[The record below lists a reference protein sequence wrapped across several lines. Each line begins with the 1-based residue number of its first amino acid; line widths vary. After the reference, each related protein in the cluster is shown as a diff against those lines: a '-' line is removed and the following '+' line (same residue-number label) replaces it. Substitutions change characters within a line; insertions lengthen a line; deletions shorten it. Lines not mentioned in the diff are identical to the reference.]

1 LYSTLL
7 HSLSDV
13 KLFVCPSYVN
23 AVPTHSSPIPTINTE
38 ERTLSVTLVIRA
50 AERSSIPLI
59 QEQLLLLFQQ
69 HSLSVSSLD
78 CIRYSE
84 TQKQSTLYIVR
95 GKSFETILGMRPTN
109 LWLTLHCYG
118 CFMWLSLSSVT
129 TTSNRVCSF
138 VIRRSTTTRTLT
150 PQHDVR
156 WRSVQQS
163 HVTTVTT
170 TVRTPS
176 TRNNVGIRTIR
187 TSSTTSS
194 TDLAAR
200 GNNAAYDDDDDDELL
215 SSGYKRPTVN
225 WYPGHIAKAERQLSE
240 TLKAVD
246 VVVEVRDA
254 RACKATSHERV
265 AEWCAGTP
273 RIVVLTHM
281 DLIPTASMTSW
292 KRSYDYFG
300 AGKWDGQVNAQIR
313 NQALQNQSERNKH
326 STTTTTTA
334 NTKVAAISA
343 TTTTTT
349 TNQKPNAAS
358 HSVSHVEDVLFV
370 DAKNGQ
376 GIHALHRAIF
386 KAGAHVQERR
396 AKRGLKERALR
407 VGIIGYPNVGK
418 SALINRILGRKRA
431 KTENTPGVT
440 RSLQWIRVKADDS
453 KTSSKKKDFEL
464 LDSPGVIP
472 AKMID
477 QSDAILLAACN
488 CIGDAA
494 YDNQAVAAYL
504 FEWLQAL
511 HRMGKGPMAAPD
523 FRTKCKERYGF
534 DPIGHEEL
542 TGEDMVFKVADDFCR
557 GSPEDAA
564 RKMLQDFRTGRLG
577 PICLQLAP
585 ESEDDDGQRKVP
597 LASEH
602 RKSEQREKLAR
613 EDGRIARAEAALET
627 AQKKGL
633 QLPPMIQ
640 GRKESEVGKGLFDGW

>member
-1 LYSTLL
+1 
-7 HSLSDV
+7 
-13 KLFVCPSYVN
+13 
-23 AVPTHSSPIPTINTE
+23 
-38 ERTLSVTLVIRA
+38 
-50 AERSSIPLI
+50 
-59 QEQLLLLFQQ
+59 
-69 HSLSVSSLD
+69 
-78 CIRYSE
+78 
-84 TQKQSTLYIVR
+84 
-95 GKSFETILGMRPTN
+95 M
-109 LWLTLHCYG
+109 
-118 CFMWLSLSSVT
+118 
-129 TTSNRVCSF
+129 
-138 VIRRSTTTRTLT
+138 IRRSTITRTLSQ
-150 PQHDVR
+150 PHDFS
-156 WRSVQQS
+156 WRSVHQLDVPP
-163 HVTTVTT
+163 VTTSTI
-170 TVRTPS
+170 RTLS
-176 TRNNVGIRTIR
+176 TRNTVGIQAIR
-187 TSSTTSS
+187 TTSTTASSTNLGARATS
-194 TDLAAR
+194 T
-200 GNNAAYDDDDDDELL
+200 AYDDDDEELL

-300 AGKWDGQVNAQIR
+300 AGKWDGEVNAQIR

-326 STTTTTTA
+326 TMTTTTTD
-334 NTKVAAISA
+334 VA
-343 TTTTTT
+343 TTTKH
-349 TNQKPNAAS
+349 KPKQIGDVLAS
-358 HSVSHVEDVLFV
+358 SQSVSHVEDVLFV

-534 DPIGHEEL
+534 DPIGNDGL

-597 LASEH
+597 LASEN

-613 EDGRIARAEAALET
+613 EDGRLARAEAALET

-640 GRKESEVGKGLFDGW
+640 GQNDSEVGKGLFDGW